1 MKNRIRKDKP
11 KDWIPGLK
19 ENFSSDAISGFLVFL
34 LALPLSLGIAKASDF
49 PAVFGLMTAMIGGVL
64 VSLIAG
70 SKLTIKGPAA
80 GLIVI
85 VAGSVAELGHGDNIL
100 GWKLALGAIVIAGVI
115 QVLFGILKL
124 GKLNDF
130 FPLSAVHG
138 MLAAI
143 GIIIISKQIHILAG
157 ITPMTPEG
165 KSMVEPLE
173 LLELIP
179 NTLMNFF
186 AHKEVVFVGLIS
198 LLIVFGWP
206 RLKVRAL
213 KKIPAPLVVLAVS
226 IPLSM
231 AFGIHNIKEVVD
243 ANGNV
248 ISKAFNPLVSFDK
261 GFFEILNHDILG
273 IHFESFKSI
282 KALNENKSILDIFYH
297 DILGKKNEFR
307 IVNGEKLVKSMKP
320 LLSFDGISQTGTFIK
335 YVIMFALVGSLEALL
350 TVKAIDMVDPFKRKS
365 NTNKDL
371 IAVGIGN
378 IVAGA
383 LGGLPMIS
391 EVARS
396 SANVTN
402 GGKTRWANFFHGIF
416 ILIFLMFAVYFS
428 DLIPNAALAAMLI
441 GVGFKLAH
449 PKEFGHMAKIG
460 LDQIVVFIV
469 TIVFTLATDL
479 LVGIAAGILLKL
491 IIHLYN
497 GAPIKAL
504 FSAKTKVEGN
514 RIVVNGSA
522 VFSNFI
528 GIKKKIDLFKYS
540 DKVVF
545 DVTNCK
551 LVDHTVIENLYHIKD
566 DFENEGGEFII
577 EGIEELKPVSKK
589 SKHKYAALKRV
600 KKKLN

>member
-1 MKNRIRKDKP
+1 MKNRIKKDKP
-11 KDWIPGLK
+11 KDWMPGLK

-49 PAVFGLMTAMIGGVL
+49 PAIFGLMTAMVGGVL

-115 QVLFGILKL
+115 QVLFGVLKL

-157 ITPMTPEG
+157 VTPMTAEG

-206 RLKVRAL
+206 RLKVGFL

-231 AFGIHNIKEVVD
+231 ALGIHNVKEVVD

-261 GFFEILNHDILG
+261 GFFDILG
-273 IHFESFKSI
+273 INVSF
-282 KALNENKSILDIFYH
+282 
-297 DILGKKNEFR
+297 G
-307 IVNGEKLVKSMKP
+307 G
-320 LLSFDGISQTGTFIK
+320 FDHMGTFIK
-335 YVIMFALVGSLEALL
+335 YIVMFALVGSLEALL
-350 TVKAIDMVDPFKRKS
+350 TVKAIDMLDPWKRKS
-365 NTNKDL
+365 DYNKDL

-378 IVAGA
+378 IVAGV

-396 SANVTN
+396 SANVAN

-416 ILIFLMFAVYFS
+416 ILIFLIFAVSFS

-441 GVGFKLAH
+441 GVGFKLSH

-479 LVGIAAGILLKL
+479 LIGIAAGILLKL
-491 IIHLYN
+491 IIHLFN
-497 GAPIKAL
+497 GAPLKAL
-504 FSAKTKVEGN
+504 FSAKTKVQGN
-514 RIVVNGSA
+514 RIIVNGSA

-528 GIKKKIDLFKYS
+528 GIKNKIDTFKYS

-589 SKHKYAALKRV
+589 SKHKYAAVKRM
-600 KKKLN
+600 KNKL